1 METTDVL
8 VVGAGLA
15 GLAFARDARA
25 NGWSVRLLD
34 KGRGVGGRAGA
45 RRWDDGRRVDHG
57 AQYFTVRGARFGGLV
72 DEWLAEGWLR
82 VWARGFPVWEN
93 GALTPRPPGHPRYAP
108 VEGMSRLPRRLA
120 EHLDI
125 VTGATVTHLRRD
137 AAGWTAICAD
147 GRTFAAAHLVLN
159 LPPAQL
165 VPLARP
171 FTDTTMLDAVALD
184 PTWTLLVRLDR
195 DLDGADWPALEVRHP
210 IIAWIA
216 RDHTKRDGAAPPTLV
231 VHATG
236 DWSRAHLED
245 ERGEIQERMTAA
257 LVGIVGTAAARETQA
272 HRWRYAQVTR
282 PLGRSH
288 VWNPDL
294 RLGWCG
300 DWCVGPRI
308 EGALESGWALAEA
321 LGPSA
326 DG

>member
-34 KGRGVGGRAGA
+34 KGRGVGGRASA
-45 RRWDDGRRVDHG
+45 RRWDAGIRVDHG
-57 AQYFTVRGARFGGLV
+57 AQYFTARGERLGGLV

-93 GALTPRPPGHPRYAP
+93 GAVTERPHGHPRYAP

-120 EHLDI
+120 DGLDA
-125 VTGATVTHLRRD
+125 VTGATVTDLHRD

-147 GRTFAAAHLVLN
+147 GRTFAAARLVLN

-165 VPLARP
+165 IPLVRP
-171 FTDTTMLDAVALD
+171 FTDTAPLAAVALD
-184 PTWTLLVRLDR
+184 PTWTLLLRLER
-195 DLDGADWPALEVRHP
+195 DIDGADWPAIEVRHSV
-210 IIAWIA
+210 IAWIA
-216 RDHTKRDGAAPPTLV
+216 RDHTKRAGNAAPALV
-231 VHATG
+231 VHAAG
-236 DWSRAHLED
+236 DWSRAHLEEERD
-245 ERGEIQERMTAA
+245 EVEERMRAA
-257 LVGIVGTAAARETQA
+257 LTEIVGPVAVRAAQV
-272 HRWRYAQVTR
+272 HRWRYAQVTQ

-288 VWNPDL
+288 HWDPDP

-308 EGALESGWALAEA
+308 EGALESGWELARA
-321 LGPSA
+321 LGPKA
-326 DG
+326 A